1 MFNNI
6 NIFFNLIDKKLKKNF
21 LINIFGSFIVMLLEI
36 FSIALVFPAIGFL
49 LNEDISEFNPFMKTD
64 IAKFIF
70 VTFRDFEIKSLI
82 IFFLIFF
89 WNLIFV

>member
-49 LNEDISEFNPFMKTD
+49 LNEDISE
-64 IAKFIF
+64 
-70 VTFRDFEIKSLI
+70 S
-82 IFFLIFF
+82 
-89 WNLIFV
+89 NLL

>member
-49 LNEDISEFNPFMKTD
+49 LNEDISESNPFMKTD

-82 IFFLIFF
+82 IFS
-89 WNLIFV
+89 

>member
-1 MFNNI
+1 
-6 NIFFNLIDKKLKKNF
+6 
-21 LINIFGSFIVMLLEI
+21 MLLEI

-49 LNEDISEFNPFMKTD
+49 LNEDISESNPFMKTD

-82 IFFLIFF
+82 IFS
-89 WNLIFV
+89 